1 MKKKLARM
9 TVALALI
16 IAAALAMMFSLSD
29 CGNYDV
35 LDTNYDFD
43 YAIISLPNGDI
54 VEGEVETWRD
64 FEDGDQIQVKID
76 GKIYLVH
83 ISDAVLIKN

>member
-1 MKKKLARM
+1 MKKKLAM
-9 TVALALI
+9 MVAALAL
-16 IAAALAMMFSLSD
+16 MMSLSG

-43 YAIISLPNGDI
+43 YAIISLPNGEI
-54 VEGEVETWRD
+54 VEGKVETWRD

-83 ISDAVLIKN
+83 ISDAVLIKE